1 MTSKITVEELRTF
14 AEAYV
19 AGEPGRLGIDGWW
32 QTPLLVTAPVD
43 SRFDQLPQIAAD
55 DHVLP
60 KDLLPGAQSVIVFY
74 IPFKKELI
82 KENRKGDRPCR
93 NWGLAYVQTND
104 LIGRLTR
111 ALGDLLTERGFKSGL
126 TPATHN
132 FDEVKLMA
140 RWSHKHLAHLAG
152 LGRFGVHHMMITPL
166 GCTGRLG
173 SLVSEA
179 ELGDHPLIESQEACL
194 RKAGKEC
201 GQCIKACPVEALS
214 EDGFERRRCWDRLT
228 ENRRTLNYFADLPE
242 STHVCGKCAALMP
255 CSFKNPVADLDAGK
269 STRETTSPKRY

>member
-1 MTSKITVEELRTF
+1 MTSNITVEELRKF

-19 AGEPGRLGIDGWW
+19 AGEPGRLGTDGWW

-74 IPFKKELI
+74 IPFKKELV

-104 LIGRLTR
+104 LIGRLIQ

-152 LGRFGVHHMMITPL
+152 LGRFGVHHMMITPV
-166 GCTGRLG
+166 GCAGRLG

-179 ELGDHPLIESQEACL
+179 GLGDHPLIETQEACL
-194 RKAGKEC
+194 LKAGKEC
-201 GQCIKACPVEALS
+201 GQCVKACPVEALS
-214 EDGFERRRCWDRLT
+214 EDGFKRRLCWDRLT
-228 ENRRTLNYFADLPE
+228 ENRRTLDYLADLPE

-255 CSFKNPVADLDAGK
+255 CSFKNSVAVLDAGK
-269 STRETTSPKRY
+269 ST

>member
-1 MTSKITVEELRTF
+1 MTINITVEELRKFT
-14 AEAYV
+14 EAYV
-19 AGEPGRLGIDGWW
+19 AGEPGRLGTDGWW

-60 KDLLPGAQSVIVFY
+60 KDLLPGAQSVIVFF

-104 LIGRLTR
+104 LIGRLTQ

-140 RWSHKHLAHLAG
+140 RWSHKHLAYLAG
-152 LGRFGVHHMMITPL
+152 LGRFGVHHMMITPV

-179 ELGDHPLIESQEACL
+179 DLGDHPLIETQEACL
-194 RKAGKEC
+194 LKAGQAC

-214 EDGFERRRCWDRLT
+214 EDNFERRLCWDRLT
-228 ENRRTLNYFADLPE
+228 ENRRTLDCLADLPE

-255 CSFKNPVADLDAGK
+255 CSFKNPVAVLDAGN
-269 STRETTSPKRY
+269 ST